1 MFKIITFTY
10 AKKAISAVLGCLFY
24 YMLRFRSFTVLFL
37 AYFGLS
43 NQLNSQSLMSSQSPA
58 ASKFVV
64 YQMMFHLWGNTNTN
78 LVRNGSAQQNG
89 VTKFKDVSTKA
100 LKVLKAKGITH
111 VYATGLIEHATMEDM
126 TAYGSQLD
134 HPSVVKGRAGSPFAI
149 KDYYDV
155 NPFLADNPA
164 KRMDEFKAMLAR
176 FHESGIKLVIDFV
189 PNHLARQ
196 YYSDQK
202 PAGIFDFGVN
212 DNTTVSFAPTNN
224 FYYLPG
230 TQFSV
235 PEGVRPPVQVTI
247 PYTEIP
253 AKVSGN
259 NVFSSQPSIHDW
271 FETVKLNYGVDYQ
284 HGNVTHFDP
293 IPDTWL
299 KMVDVLRYWSDMGVD
314 GFRCDMAEMVPVE
327 FWSYAIP
334 KVKKQHKDLIFI
346 AEIYQPD
353 KYKDYIFRGGFDYLY
368 DKVGLYDG
376 IRRLMEQ
383 KPQASTADITRVWQ
397 QESGD
402 FSKHMLRF
410 LENHDEHRLNTP
422 AFAAANF
429 WSTIPGMVVTATL
442 HDGPLMIYMGQEF
455 GEKASEIEGYN
466 EADDRSS
473 MFDFWRVETHQRWMN
488 NGKFD
493 GGLLTDSEKEIDQ
506 FYQKLFKKVHG
517 SEAIQLGAFF
527 DLQYAQDSSYEKNKL
542 YSYLRYTANEKLLIV
557 TNFDSKQGHEFNLQ
571 IPALALDMMQVK
583 SIQPVKNTYFTPPST
598 SDIPRLAGNKIYIP
612 ANSALIFNL

>member
-1 MFKIITFTY
+1 
-10 AKKAISAVLGCLFY
+10 
-24 YMLRFRSFTVLFL
+24 MLRITRYLFL
-37 AYFGLS
+37 FLTFFGPSTYLY
-43 NQLNSQSLMSSQSPA
+43 SQSVMPNTSNAP
-58 ASKFVV
+58 SKFVV
-64 YQMMFHLWGNTNTN
+64 YQMMFHLWGNTNTT

-100 LKVLKAKGITH
+100 LKALKAKGITH
-111 VYATGLIEHATMEDM
+111 VYATGLIEHATMEDF
-126 TAYGSQLD
+126 TAYGSPLD

-155 NPFLADNPA
+155 NPFLADDPA
-164 KRMDEFKAMLAR
+164 KRMEEFKSMLAR
-176 FHESGIKLVIDFV
+176 FHETGVKLVIDFV

-196 YYSDQK
+196 YHSDKK
-202 PAGIFDFGVN
+202 PAGVVDFGIQ
-212 DNTTVSFAPTNN
+212 DNNQVSFAPNNN

-235 PEGVRPPVQVTI
+235 PEGVHPPVTVNI

-259 NVFSSQPSIHDW
+259 NVFSSQPSINDW
-271 FETVKLNYGVDYQ
+271 FETVKLNYGIDYQ
-284 HGNVTHFDP
+284 HGNATHFDP

-299 KMVDVLRYWSDMGVD
+299 KMVEVLQYWADLGVD

-334 KVKKQHKDLIFI
+334 KIKSQHKQVVFI

-353 KYKDYIFRGGFDYLY
+353 RYKDYIFRGGFDYLY

-376 IRRLMEQ
+376 IRRLMQQ
-383 KPQASTADITRVWQ
+383 KPEATTSDITRVWQ
-397 QESGD
+397 HESGD
-402 FSKHMLRF
+402 FAKHMLRF

-422 AFAAANF
+422 AFAANNF
-429 WSTIPGMVVTATL
+429 WSTIPGMVVTSTL
-442 HDGPLMIYMGQEF
+442 HDGPIMIYMGQEF
-455 GEKASEIEGYN
+455 GEKANEIEGYN

-488 NGKFD
+488 GGKFD
-493 GGLLTDSEKEIDQ
+493 GGLLSESEKEIDQ
-506 FYQKLFKKVHG
+506 FYQQLFKKVHS
-517 SEAIQLGAFF
+517 SEAIQQGAFF
-527 DLQYAQDSSYEKNKL
+527 DLQYAQDSSYDAKHL
-542 YSYLRYTANEKLLIV
+542 YSYLRYTATEKLLIV
-557 TNFDSKQGHEFNLQ
+557 TNFDAKQGHEFNIQ
-571 IPALALDMMQVK
+571 IPTLAVDMMQVK
-583 SIQPVKNTYFTPPST
+583 SVQLAKNTYFTPAST
-598 SDIPRLAGNKIYIP
+598 SDSPRLTGNKIYIP